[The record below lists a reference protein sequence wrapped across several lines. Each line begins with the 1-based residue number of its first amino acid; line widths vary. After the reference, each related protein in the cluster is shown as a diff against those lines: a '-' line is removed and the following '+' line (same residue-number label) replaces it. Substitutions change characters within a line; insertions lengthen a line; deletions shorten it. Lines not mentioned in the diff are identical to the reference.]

1 MKKLYATLQ
10 VANTLSEI
18 RAKQA
23 GDWQFEPHHN
33 IIVTSLDVGDWKYN
47 YLIMIHELI
56 ESLLCMVRGISE
68 EDVTDFDVAFET
80 ERDQGK
86 HSSEDEAGDDPRAP
100 YREPHGFASIIERL
114 VAREIG
120 IRWDEYEVAVLAAL
134 KQ

>member
-1 MKKLYATLQ
+1 VKKLYATLQ

-68 EDVTDFDVAFET
+68 EEVTDFDVTFEA
-80 ERDQGK
+80 ERDRGK
-86 HSSEDEAGDDPRAP
+86 HTPEDEAGDDPRAP
-100 YREPHGFASIIERL
+100 YRKEHAFATAIERL
-114 VAREIG
+114 IARELNVD
-120 IRWDEYEVAVLAAL
+120 WLEYEQAVLAKL
-134 KQ
+134 